1 MCFKC
6 LASRGNHCF
15 SLVYTDVTESAGWR
29 ETIGVLDPW
38 VFPSAFCKLR
48 GFDQKMVQID
58 FMHTFQLGV
67 CQDLIG
73 SIIKIL
79 CRTRG
84 MFPGHTIALR
94 LNQLFAEIKA
104 WARENGQQISLKR
117 LRKNTLSW
125 SKGCPVFKSKA
136 ADSTVF
142 LRFLSEKLQREPPP
156 PGSPYPGLVA
166 VAWAADQLSGC
177 LMRADTFLTADE
189 KHHTTVVANVFLTTY
204 AGLASEAVERGEY
217 YFKMRPKFHYL
228 QHMLEDDRPSL
239 RSPAWDH
246 CFIFEDHIKH
256 CIRMLRKVSHRTAE
270 RQLLRRNAEAVR
282 HHTLKLLL
290 K

>member
-1 MCFKC
+1 
-6 LASRGNHCF
+6 
-15 SLVYTDVTESAGWR
+15 
-29 ETIGVLDPW
+29 
-38 VFPSAFCKLR
+38 
-48 GFDQKMVQID
+48 MVQID

-117 LRKNTLSW
+117 LRKKTLSW

-142 LRFLSEKLQREPPP
+142 LRFLSEKLQREPPA

-166 VAWAADQLSGC
+166 AAWAADQLSGC

-189 KHHTTVVANVFLTTY
+189 KHHTTVIANVFLTTY